1 MKALGMIPVLSLL
14 LAMSAPVEAG
24 WNWKFWQKKSDCV
37 ETCVEEPCVDDCC
50 IDDLCC
56 GDGCCEIE
64 RRGLF
69 RGELIGRSR
78 HWLASVCGDECCG
91 VNLCCPDDDCC
102 VDDSCCGGCL
112 DSFIDLYR
120 QDRCKVLAQWIYQ
133 AQTACSPF
141 DRCRAIH
148 RIGTDFSCECYP
160 EVMCALIYAMK
171 DCEPRVRVEAADEI
185 GDQLRKSLCCC
196 NSQLICTLKCALNDE
211 NWRVRRE
218 AAQALRLC
226 GLSVPYRNGGYCID
240 GYLPGCEPGC
250 CDDGCCIG
258 GCCDDCCVDSYCT
271 PHELPAMPAEP
282 IHDAVREMI
291 PEDKEEPKSKEPKK
305 EVRKKVILPEP
316 DEVAPEKKKKDKPKE
331 SKAAPPAEKPED
343 ENKIKNKKKG
353 SYVPEDDSTSFIM
366 PNIRQTVG
374 MAF

>member
-37 ETCVEEPCVDDCC
+37 ETCVEEPCVVDCC
-50 IDDLCC
+50 IDEPCC
-56 GDGCCEIE
+56 GDGCCDIE
-64 RRGLF
+64 HRGLF

-78 HWLASVCGDECCG
+78 HWLSSVCGDECCG
-91 VNLCCPDDDCC
+91 VDLCCPDDDCC
-102 VDDSCCGGCL
+102 VSDSCCDGGSCL
-112 DSFIDLYR
+112 DSFIDIWR
-120 QDRCKVLAQWIYQ
+120 RERCKTLAQWIYQ

-218 AAQALRLC
+218 AAQALRIC
-226 GLSVPYRNGGYCID
+226 GLSVPYRDGGYCVD
-240 GYLPGCEPGC
+240 GYLPGC
-250 CDDGCCIG
+250 CDDGSCVG
-258 GCCDDCCVDSYCT
+258 GCCDDCCIDSYCT
-271 PHELPAMPAEP
+271 PHELPSMPAEP
-282 IHDAVREMI
+282 VHEAVREMI
-291 PEDKEEPKSKEPKK
+291 PESAETPKKVEEPKK

-316 DEVAPEKKKKDKPKE
+316 EEIAPEKKKKDKPKE
-331 SKAAPPAEKPED
+331 RKTAPPAEKKIE
-343 ENKIKNKKKG
+343 ENKDKKKG